1 MGSDT
6 ESINQIKMKMC
17 SEFKTKDLGL
27 LKYFLGIEVL
37 RSKHR
42 SIISQRK
49 YVQYFLKHTRT
60 MGCHPVDTPMDTN
73 VKLCASSGED
83 VDVVS
88 LVSLYMHKPQ
98 VPHWQALERILSH
111 LNVESIANVNWAGSP
126 NYKKSTSRYCILV
139 RGNLVTWK
147 SKKENVVARSSAKE
161 EYRAMGHSF
170 MKELTISKLT
180 ITFQREAASRNY
192 KCQTCLISNQ
202 LGDVHT
208 KSVSLIDLSISRTRN
223 QEGEYLTRSKM
234 LSFVLNLLGNY
245 KSCNF
250 QTIRAY
256 SGNFPNKGS
265 WAVTTNRGIS
275 LTTYF

>member
-1 MGSDT
+1 MLRFEFTRSFVDHLVFVKHTKKGVVLLVVYVYAIILMGCDT

-42 SIISQRK
+42 SILSQRK

-88 LVSLYMHKPQ
+88 LVSLYIHKPQ

-111 LNVESIANVNWAGSP
+111 LNVESIADVNWAGSP

-147 SKKENVVARSSAKE
+147 SKKQNVVTRSSAKE

-170 MKELTISKLT
+170 MKKLTISKLT
-180 ITFQREAASRNY
+180 ITFQREAARI
-192 KCQTCLISNQ
+192 LP
-202 LGDVHT
+202 LGPNSYRLLVWSQINTVIH
-208 KSVSLIDLSISRTRN
+208 KKM
-223 QEGEYLTRSKM
+223 GEDNEEEEES
-234 LSFVLNLLGNY
+234 
-245 KSCNF
+245 
-250 QTIRAY
+250 
-256 SGNFPNKGS
+256 
-265 WAVTTNRGIS
+265 
-275 LTTYF
+275 